1 MGMADNFL
9 AALILAGGRSSRM
22 GRDKALI
29 PVAGVPLLRRVVEAA
44 GSCSQQVYV
53 LTPWPERYQAVGASY
68 NLLMETNPGQGPMV
82 ALATGL
88 SQIDCLWLLLLACDL
103 PQLQPD
109 ILRGWKEQLTVV
121 PPSHLAMI
129 PRHGS
134 RWEPL
139 CGFYRHQALE
149 SLQEFMATGER
160 SLQRWLDQVPV
171 TPISVV
177 TVESQMLLNCNTPE
191 DLRAIASEGT
201 SADL

>member
-1 MGMADNFL
+1 MADDFL

-29 PVAGVPLLRRVVEAA
+29 PVAGVPLLRRVVEVAE
-44 GSCSQQVYV
+44 SCCQGVYV

-88 SQIDCLWLLLLACDL
+88 SQIDCSWLLLLACDL

-109 ILRGWKEQLTVV
+109 ILRRWEGYLGEV

-139 CGFYRHQALE
+139 CGFYRPQALG
-149 SLQEFMATGER
+149 SLQGFMATGGR
-160 SLQRWLDQVPV
+160 SLQRWLDQVLV
-171 TPISVV
+171 TPISVGLE
-177 TVESQMLLNCNTPE
+177 ESQMLLNCNTPE
-191 DLRAIASEGT
+191 DLRAIVPDGT
-201 SADL
+201 STDL